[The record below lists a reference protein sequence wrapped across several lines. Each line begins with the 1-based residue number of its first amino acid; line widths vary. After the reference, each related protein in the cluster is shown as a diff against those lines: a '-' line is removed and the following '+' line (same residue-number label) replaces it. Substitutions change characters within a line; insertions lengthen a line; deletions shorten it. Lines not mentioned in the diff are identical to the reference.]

1 MENLS
6 LRLGYRFRD
15 TSLLRLALTHRS
27 FSNENPEE
35 APEDNERLEFLGDA
49 VLDFLISDFLME
61 RFPDHA
67 EGDLSKLRASLVSE
81 TGLAEIARKLELGPL
96 LRMGRGEAGSGG
108 PDKSSILSDALEALL
123 AAVYLDSR
131 DASGTEEIGALVRA
145 LFGERVAAVG
155 QNLRFTD
162 FKTELQELV
171 QKRYKD
177 TVTYRITR
185 EAGPDHEKEFE
196 AAVSFRGQEFARGS
210 GHSKKQA
217 EQVAAREALQAI
229 MDGELKIMP

>member
-27 FSNENPEE
+27 FSNENPGE

-49 VLDFLISDFLME
+49 VLDFLISVLLME
-61 RFPDHA
+61 QFPGHA

-96 LRMGRGEAGSGG
+96 LRVGKGEARSGG
-108 PDKSSILSDALEALL
+108 PDKNSILSDALEALL

-131 DASGTEEIGALVRA
+131 DASGMEEIGAVVRA
-145 LFGERVAAVG
+145 LFGGRVAPAE
-155 QNLRFTD
+155 QNLRFSD

-196 AAVSFRGQEFARGS
+196 SAVSFRGQEFARGS
-210 GHSKKQA
+210 GHSKKLA
-217 EQVAAREALQAI
+217 EQAAAKDALQAI
-229 MDGELKIMP
+229 MGGELKITP